1 MPRVSPCER
10 TIEIIIPAE
19 NNSVIDIF
27 QCLSIQNR
35 KAFRQCN
42 ELGIQTVEVY
52 GTDPAASGHIDVH
65 RLPNTWVL
73 VNSVV
78 KARAEW
84 LEQQNELLAE
94 LDSWDTR
101 AKYRDFKMYYNQY
114 HRTGVAH
121 DGTPVPRILP
131 GGFLDLAAAQAI
143 DAGARIEWEYSQVQ
157 LPNYGG
163 TAGNSQDCHLHAIGP
178 DNMLN
183 SASVVVAYAE
193 SRARPHPA
201 DPSVVAEAG
210 SSALEGGL
218 YTEMEDLG
226 EIAEPLQDEIRF
238 RNDSPPYVIGGT
250 NSTHEFY
257 PGGANN
263 PEMTSASDPG
273 VLVDRLF
280 LRGGTALASDQTGP
294 FSAHLGLLWFNNA
307 YKAADVT
314 TAVTARIVVMP
325 GSYHG
330 VMARDMKDVN

>member
-10 TIEIIIPAE
+10 TIEITIPAT
-19 NNSVIDIF
+19 NNSVIDLF
-27 QCLSIQNR
+27 QCLSMQNR

-42 ELGIQTVEVY
+42 ELGIQTVEIY
-52 GTDPAASGHIDVH
+52 GTDPAASGYVDVH

-84 LEQQNELLAE
+84 LEQQNEILEETDGWSAV
-94 LDSWDTR
+94 

-114 HRTGVAH
+114 HATGIAH
-121 DGTPVPRILP
+121 DGTAVPTILP
-131 GGFLDLAAAQAI
+131 SGFLDLAAAQAI
-143 DAGARIEWEYSQVQ
+143 DSGAKMEWDYSEVV

-163 TAGNSQDCHLHAIGP
+163 TPGNTVDVALHAIGP
-178 DNMLN
+178 DNYTI
-183 SASVVVAYAE
+183 SASAVVAYAE
-193 SRARPHPA
+193 SRSRPHPT
-201 DPSVVAEAG
+201 DPSVVAETG
-210 SSALEGGL
+210 SSQLEGGL

-226 EIAEPLQDEIRF
+226 QIAESLQDNLRF
-238 RNDSPPYVIGGT
+238 ENDSAPYLIGGVD
-250 NSTHEFY
+250 SLYEFY

-263 PEMTSASDPG
+263 PETTTSSDPG

-280 LRGGTALASDQTGP
+280 LRGNTALASDQTGP
-294 FSAHLGLLWFNNA
+294 FSAHLGMLWFNNA
-307 YKAADVT
+307 YTAADVT
-314 TAVTARIVVMP
+314 TAVTARIVIMP